1 VHLPSWGAFQTI
13 GGRGGCAKPVQRRK
27 SVALGAGSAYVR
39 HDFSSKAAA
48 MTDRRDQTRLTK
60 GRIFLLIF
68 FGLAILL
75 SITTILGT
83 WDEQKNGV
91 ISPDEMQ
98 KLTHTS
104 PAP

>member
-1 VHLPSWGAFQTI
+1 V
-13 GGRGGCAKPVQRRK
+13 RRRK
-27 SVALGAGSAYVR
+27 SVALRAGSAYVKR
-39 HDFSSKAAA
+39 NFDSKAAA
-48 MTDRRDQTRLTK
+48 MTDSRDRTRLTK

-68 FGLAILL
+68 FGLAIVL

-91 ISPDEMQ
+91 ISPEEMQ
-98 KLTHTS
+98 KLSQPS

>member
-1 VHLPSWGAFQTI
+1 LDRQ
-13 GGRGGCAKPVQRRK
+13 GCAAAVARRK
-27 SVALGAGSAYVR
+27 SVALGAGSAYVKR
-39 HDFSSKAAA
+39 NFDSKAVA

-68 FGLAILL
+68 FGLAIVL

-91 ISPDEMQ
+91 ISPEEMKQ
-98 KLTHTS
+98 LTEPSS
-104 PAP
+104 PTP

>member
-1 VHLPSWGAFQTI
+1 
-13 GGRGGCAKPVQRRK
+13 
-27 SVALGAGSAYVR
+27 VALGAGSAYVKR
-39 HDFSSKAAA
+39 NFYSKAAA

-68 FGLAILL
+68 FGLAIVL

-91 ISPDEMQ
+91 ISPAEMD
-98 KLTHTS
+98 KLTHSSTT
-104 PAP
+104 P